1 MMIFIAIASIL
12 FLVVLHELGHFF
24 VAKKFGVR
32 VEEFGIGLP
41 PRIWGKQFGETL
53 YSINLLPLGAF
64 VRMAGEEKRSNDPR
78 SFSKQSVFAR
88 MLIVAGGVLVFW
100 GVSAVLFGG
109 LGAATGIPTAI
120 DDDQQIPEAQV
131 HILAVAKDSPAEKA
145 GMKAGDIVLSAN
157 GFEIT
162 MVRQLQELAKQ
173 SGEKEMVLEVK
184 RGTEAV
190 EITAIPR
197 ENPPQGEGALGVML
211 GRAAFVKFPW
221 YQAPFQGIKLAG
233 TTTLQVVQGL
243 WNTIISVGSLQG
255 LPQGVEMTGPVGIVF
270 LLQNTLSV
278 GIPSFL
284 FFLGMLSVYLAV
296 FNVLPIPA
304 ADGGRLLFLGIEFFR
319 KKPLAEHIEQKIIGV
334 SFAILIAF
342 LIFVTIKDVARL
354 L

>member
-1 MMIFIAIASIL
+1 MIFIAIASIL
-12 FLVVLHELGHFF
+12 VLVILHELGHFF
-24 VAKKFGVR
+24 VARKFGVK

-78 SFSKQSVFAR
+78 SFSRQSVFAR

-100 GVSAVLFGG
+100 GVAAVLFAG
-109 LGAATGIPTAI
+109 LGAITGIPTSI
-120 DDDQQIPEAQV
+120 DDEQEIPGAQV
-131 HILAVAKDSPAEKA
+131 HILAVSGESPAESA
-145 GMKAGDIVLSAN
+145 GIQAGDIVLSAN

-162 MVRQLQELAKQ
+162 KVGQLQDLAKQ
-173 SGEKEMVLEVK
+173 SGSKELVLDVK
-184 RGTEAV
+184 RGSETV

-197 ENPPQGEGALGVML
+197 ENPPEGEGALGVML
-211 GRAAFVKFPW
+211 GRTAFIKFPW
-221 YQAPFQGIKLAG
+221 YQAPFQGVKIAG
-233 TTTLQVVQGL
+233 IMTAQIIQGL
-243 WNTIISVGSLQG
+243 WNTILSVGSGQG
-255 LPQGVEMTGPVGIVF
+255 LPQGTQMTGPVGIVF
-270 LLQNTLSV
+270 LLQNTLAV

-284 FFLGMLSVYLAV
+284 FFVGMLSVYLAV

-304 ADGGRLLFLGIEFFR
+304 ADGGRLLFLGIELFR

-342 LIFVTIKDVARL
+342 LIFVTIKDISRL